1 MAVLRQVSC
10 VTKRNYYFDPHE
22 IIKSF
27 GGEYLGFPWE
37 LPDYMVLHY
46 IKTGMEKYYV
56 QSGGRKLKIVVASHN
71 GKEYLK
77 AETDDYSPD
86 TLLALPDCDVLKVV
100 R

>member
-10 VTKRNYYFDPHE
+10 ISKRNYYFDPHE

-27 GGEYLGFPWE
+27 GGQYLGFPWE
-37 LPDYMVLHY
+37 LPDFMVLHY

-56 QSGGRKLKIVVASHN
+56 QSGERKLKIVIAWHN

-86 TLLALPDCDVLKVV
+86 TLLALPDCDVLKIVE
-100 R
+100 

>member
-10 VTKRNYYFDPHE
+10 ISKLHSYFDPHE

-27 GGEYLGFPWE
+27 GGQYLGFPWE
-37 LPDYMVLHY
+37 LPDFMVLHY

-56 QSGGRKLKIVVASHN
+56 QSGERKLKIVIAWHN

-86 TLLALPDCDVLKVV
+86 TLLALPDCDVLKIVE
-100 R
+100 